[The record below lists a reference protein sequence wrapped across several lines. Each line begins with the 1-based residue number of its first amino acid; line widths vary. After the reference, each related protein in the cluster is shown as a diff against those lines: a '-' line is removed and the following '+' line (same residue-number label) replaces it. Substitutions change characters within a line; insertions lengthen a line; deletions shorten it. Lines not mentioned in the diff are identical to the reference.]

1 MARRYKKAVKE
12 IAPLE
17 SLPAIDAD
25 PRPTLSPYATHHVD
39 VYFGNTR
46 EAFKVPEILLNKC
59 SNLPRTRGIYDRE
72 LRFEQISVDVG
83 HILIHFLFTD
93 VYQCLKPQ
101 GSTIP
106 EMQIAEFTN
115 CVQAYAVAQMYN
127 LPSLAE
133 QAQKEIR
140 RLGHSITVSN
150 VLAALNT
157 AYPSGTT
164 DMFLSG
170 YLRSRVKALFADPV
184 AMGAMTSTPDDEDRP
199 KSIVEILFETM
210 VKLRLEEDREGCDE
224 QDESEMTGPE
234 VCDIT
239 KHPHDE
245 GLDGNFKKPKFSPV
259 LEEPCAETEC
269 PPEPC
274 AEPAWVEI
282 SDQD

>member
-1 MARRYKKAVKE
+1 
-12 IAPLE
+12 
-17 SLPAIDAD
+17 
-25 PRPTLSPYATHHVD
+25 
-39 VYFGNTR
+39 
-46 EAFKVPEILLNKC
+46 
-59 SNLPRTRGIYDRE
+59 
-72 LRFEQISVDVG
+72 
-83 HILIHFLFTD
+83 
-93 VYQCLKPQ
+93 
-101 GSTIP
+101 
-106 EMQIAEFTN
+106 MQIAEFTN

-140 RLGHSITVSN
+140 RLGDSVTLSN
-150 VLAALNT
+150 VLAVLNT
-157 AYPSGTT
+157 AYPNGTT

-170 YLRSRVKALFADPV
+170 YLRSRMKALFADHI

-224 QDESEMTGPE
+224 QGVVHGHEGGIGICGADSTDESEGLTGPE
-234 VCDIT
+234 VRDIT
-239 KHPHDE
+239 EHPHDE
-245 GLDGNFKKPKFSPV
+245 GLDGNFEELKFSPV